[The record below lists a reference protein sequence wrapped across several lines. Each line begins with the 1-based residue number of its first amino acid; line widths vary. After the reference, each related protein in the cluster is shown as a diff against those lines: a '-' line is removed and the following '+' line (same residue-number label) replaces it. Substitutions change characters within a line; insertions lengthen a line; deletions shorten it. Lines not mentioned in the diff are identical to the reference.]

1 MKFLKKKD
9 PNKLC
14 SSSVGRKTCPKGGQW
29 STGALK
35 ERQSPPKKGAPGLSK
50 LHLGPQRRAIG
61 TSIQI
66 GDLAQA
72 SCSGLLSESKQNQ
85 FLTLKIENQTFN
97 PGQAGV
103 KPDNL

>member
-35 ERQSPPKKGAPGLSK
+35 ERQSPPKKGAPGLPK

-61 TSIQI
+61 TSILI

-72 SCSGLLSESKQNQ
+72 SYFGPLSESKQKPVPHFENR
-85 FLTLKIENQTFN
+85 NQTFN

-103 KPDNL
+103 NL